1 MSSPRLL
8 YASIDSSEIDRG
20 PDENNRPYVALFY
33 FLYIIVIAFFI
44 VNIFVGFVVVTFQSE
59 SQHSVF
65 SKNQV
70 SISRSRDSLEKQIK
84 CSASAWS
91 LCWKQNRSQEW
102 NQRTDSRRR
111 WSDTWSWWW
120 YETWSIIIGHCLVN
134 ICFSFGSLFLLP
146 SVSSLFWER
155 SSSTLSP
162 LQSNITT
169 SQRCTINRVW
179 NTWQQLNVFAT
190 IHPKLPFQQ
199 LLTNLLDILNIFFTT
214 FFTLEF
220 LLKIGA
226 YGVRVRMICT
236 VEQPVLCPGLFSG
249 PLEFL
254 WFPDRGRL
262 PCRYY
267 HESNPGELDIST

>member
-1 MSSPRLL
+1 MFSPRLL

-20 PDENNRPYVALFY
+20 PDENNRRPYVALFY

-65 SKNQV
+65 NKNQV
-70 SISRSRDSLEKQIK
+70 SISRDSLKQIK

-111 WSDTWSWWW
+111 WSDTWL
-120 YETWSIIIGHCLVN
+120 IIIGHCLVN

-169 SQRCTINRVW
+169 SQRCTINCVCNTLNW
-179 NTWQQLNVFAT
+179 N
-190 IHPKLPFQQ
+190 
-199 LLTNLLDILNIFFTT
+199 
-214 FFTLEF
+214 
-220 LLKIGA
+220 
-226 YGVRVRMICT
+226 
-236 VEQPVLCPGLFSG
+236 
-249 PLEFL
+249 
-254 WFPDRGRL
+254 
-262 PCRYY
+262 
-267 HESNPGELDIST
+267 